1 MQTALDGEDMEDI
14 KTKSAELS
22 QSMMKM
28 GEAAYQA
35 GQEASGDTGLED
47 SRPRTTR
54 LSMLSLRRSMAM
66 QGPMTKNEIKSKKN
80 TGADNLSRCF
90 FDDGWQA

>member
-35 GQEASGDTGLED
+35 GQEASSDTGTGD
-47 SRPRTTR
+47 SPTSDDTVVD
-54 LSMLSLRRSMAM
+54 AEFEEVD
-66 QGPMTKNEIKSKKN
+66 GDA
-80 TGADNLSRCF
+80 GADDRK
-90 FDDGWQA
+90 